1 MTDALTIPV
10 PYVLRPQTIEA
21 ARRVVAAR
29 AEREQWTPDVLAD
42 ILAAL
47 GLLEASA
54 ARLPAEPE
62 APAPV
67 PCPPAPPAADD
78 DTVDDDDWLLLTIDV
93 LDETGIGRS
102 KADSWIRSGHISHAA
117 VRQPSGA
124 IVPIETA
131 IPRSGNVR
139 VWTRG
144 GIAHACRVA
153 HLDAAWRH
161 RPGGLTLA
169 DCSAIAGMGHAHDLD
184 PSFAARIDWAAI
196 ATAARAAVDTRPPGC
211 DIWRDALRELAH
223 RADSVAADL
232 ARDAS

>member
-10 PYVLRPQTIEA
+10 PYVLRPQTIDA
-21 ARRVVAAR
+21 ARRVVADR
-29 AEREQWTPDVLAD
+29 AEREQWTPDVLDD

-47 GLLEASA
+47 GLEEDA
-54 ARLPAEPE
+54 PTPDP

-67 PCPPAPPAADD
+67 PCPPIPPAADD
-78 DTVDDDDWLLLTIDV
+78 DTVDDDEWLLLTIDL

-124 IVPIETA
+124 VVPIEAA

-144 GIAHACRVA
+144 GIAHACRVV
-153 HLDAAWRH
+153 HLDATWGH
-161 RPGGLTLA
+161 RPGGLTLTE
-169 DCSAIAGMGHAHDLD
+169 CSAIAGMGHAHDLD
-184 PSFAARIDWAAI
+184 PAFAARIDWTAI
-196 ATAARAAVDTRPPGC
+196 AAAARAAIDTRPPGC

-223 RADSVAADL
+223 RADGVAADL
-232 ARDAS
+232 ARAAS